1 MSTITHIPMNDK
13 IAICRSAAKL
23 IFKQK
28 LNRGHPLDE
37 LVNEGLIA
45 ITAPIGH
52 PGKAYRQAR
61 HYMLQLINRAG
72 IGKRVEAMRK
82 TENPQNGEMQVFVN
96 VDKREPRVTAGIT
109 LDELIDVRDAIN
121 SLTDE
126 EWKLIQERF
135 VENMTFEQMA
145 PLHGK
150 KYSASI
156 KFRIDKILMKL
167 KVFLSR

>member
-1 MSTITHIPMNDK
+1 MADK

-23 IFKQK
+23 IIKQGIH
-28 LNRGHPLDE
+28 RGHLFDE
-37 LVNEGLIA
+37 LVNEGLTH
-45 ITAPIGH
+45 ITSSF
-52 PGKAYRQAR
+52 PGQAYRQAR
-61 HYMLQLINRAG
+61 HYMLQLVNRAG

-109 LDELIDVRDAIN
+109 IDELIDVRDAIN
-121 SLTDE
+121 SLDVE

-135 VENMTFEQMA
+135 VADMTFEQMA

-150 KYSASI
+150 KYGTSI
-156 KFRIDKILMKL
+156 KFQIDKILMKL
-167 KVFLSR
+167 KVFLSK